1 MSQISNLYRLQQID
15 SQLDSVHNNL
25 YTIDIQLNDN
35 LSLITAQQSVARAE
49 EYLKSETKKLR
60 VAEDKSYET
69 RIKIELAEA
78 SLYGGK
84 IQNPKELQEL
94 QNEVASLKRFM
105 INLEDKQLEAM
116 MLVENAEAKLMW
128 ANQEKNEI
136 QRMLEERDRELN
148 ESKTKFLE
156 QIDRLEAER
165 KAVLPTILAQD
176 LSLYEQLRK
185 SRNGVAVAKISSRAC
200 TACGTTLTAA
210 VIQTTQTTGP
220 LVRCPTCG
228 RILYPG

>member
-25 YTIDIQLNDN
+25 HTIDKQLNDN
-35 LSLITAQQSVARAE
+35 LSLISAQQSVARAE

-69 RIKIELAEA
+69 RIKIEIAEA

-116 MLVENAEAKLMW
+116 MLVEDAEAKLMW
-128 ANQEKNEI
+128 ANQEKDEI

-165 KAVLPTILAQD
+165 KAVLPTILAPD

>member
-15 SQLDSVHNNL
+15 SQLDAVNINL
-25 YTIDIQLNDN
+25 KTIDMQLNDN
-35 LSLITAQQSVARAE
+35 LSILIAQQSVAQAE
-49 EYLKSETKKLR
+49 DHLKSETKKLHD
-60 VAEDKSYET
+60 AEDKSYDT

-116 MLVENAEAKLMW
+116 MQVEDAEAKLMW
-128 ANQEKNEI
+128 ANQEKNEV
-136 QRMLEERDRELN
+136 QRKLGARNTEFN
-148 ESKTKFLE
+148 ESKTKLLE

-165 KAVLPTILAQD
+165 KAVLPTIPLPD
-176 LSLYEQLRK
+176 LGLYEQLRK
-185 SRNGVAVAKISSRAC
+185 SRNGVAVVTVSSRAC

-210 VIQTTQTTGP
+210 VIQNTQTTGQ

>member
-15 SQLDSVHNNL
+15 SQLDAVNIKL
-25 YTIDIQLNDN
+25 KTIDIQLIDN
-35 LSLITAQQSVARAE
+35 SSLLTAQQSVAQAE
-49 EYLKSETKKLR
+49 DHLKSETKKLHD
-60 VAEDKSYET
+60 AEVKSYDT

-116 MLVENAEAKLMW
+116 MLVEDAEAKLMW
-128 ANQEKNEI
+128 ANQEKNEV
-136 QRMLEERDRELN
+136 QRKLGTRNIEFS
-148 ESKTKFLE
+148 ESKNKLLE

-165 KAVLPTILAQD
+165 KAVLPTISLPD
-176 LSLYEQLRK
+176 LGLYEQLRNN
-185 SRNGVAVAKISSRAC
+185 RNGVAVVTISSRAC

-210 VIQTTQTTGP
+210 VIQNIQTTGQ